1 MSPFLL
7 VRRSFLTLCLSVRW
21 SYVVVRVSVG
31 FLVLLGDS
39 LFLTCFLFCLVIP
52 RPFLFC
58 LAIPRPAPRWRVR
71 HPRAGPP

>member
-1 MSPFLL
+1 VSPFLL

-52 RPFLFC
+52 RP
-58 LAIPRPAPRWRVR
+58 ASRWRVR